1 MSDQVRLILL
11 KRVFPVAAS
20 FQSLGVWKLQL
31 SLIIYHC
38 KQSMYNVDSRALKAE
53 KCIAQN

>member
-20 FQSLGVWKLQL
+20 FQSLGVWKLVIVNHL
-31 SLIIYHC
+31 SLQTEY
-38 KQSMYNVDSRALKAE
+38 V
-53 KCIAQN
+53 